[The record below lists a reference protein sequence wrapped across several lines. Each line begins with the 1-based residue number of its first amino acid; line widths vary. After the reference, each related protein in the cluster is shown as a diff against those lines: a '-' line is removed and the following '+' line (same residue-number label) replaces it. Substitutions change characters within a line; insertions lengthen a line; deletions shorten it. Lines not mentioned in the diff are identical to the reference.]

1 MPSSDDVPLVL
12 EITAPRTD
20 HDRLLRDGIA
30 PIVRALASARELGA
44 AYFERFNKPD
54 WGIRLH
60 VVGSRAWVED
70 HARAIV
76 EGHLAALGA
85 PHAYVQEW
93 IGGARDAPHLEALH
107 HADTKACLDILD
119 AEREGALGTSRGQ
132 WSLLVVEELLN
143 LFGLSADERLEFY
156 HRGFQWSSDLGRWD
170 AEVFDALER
179 KFAAQE
185 EALQRAT
192 LFPSGGIPDDAWGGV
207 TPARIARD
215 LLAALRT
222 PVATLL
228 RAAAGGAIAKT
239 PVDLAVLA
247 GHAHS
252 NRLGVAPTQEATMR
266 YLIWR
271 ARGGRRP
278 EAS

>member
-1 MPSSDDVPLVL
+1 
-12 EITAPRTD
+12 
-20 HDRLLRDGIA
+20 
-30 PIVRALASARELGA
+30 
-44 AYFERFNKPD
+44 
-54 WGIRLH
+54 
-60 VVGSRAWVED
+60 
-70 HARAIV
+70 
-76 EGHLAALGA
+76 
-85 PHAYVQEW
+85 
-93 IGGARDAPHLEALH
+93 
-107 HADTKACLDILD
+107 
-119 AEREGALGTSRGQ
+119 
-132 WSLLVVEELLN
+132 
-143 LFGLSADERLEFY
+143 
-156 HRGFQWSSDLGRWD
+156 
-170 AEVFDALER
+170 
-179 KFAAQE
+179 
-185 EALQRAT
+185 
-192 LFPSGGIPDDAWGGV
+192 V